1 MNLESTAVIRLDRTN
16 HAAAPGL
23 AATGVVIPEPAA
35 TQEVPEAST
44 WILLLI
50 AAGLW
55 LLRLRK
61 RQNGR
66 ARGH

>member
-1 MNLESTAVIRLDRTN
+1 MSLESPAVVRLDHTN
-16 HAAAPGL
+16 HATASGL
-23 AATGVVIPEPAA
+23 AATGLVIPEPAA
-35 TQEVPEAST
+35 TKEVPEAST

-55 LLRLRK
+55 LLRLRR

-66 ARGH
+66 AR

>member
-1 MNLESTAVIRLDRTN
+1 MNLDTPVKVRLDQTN

-23 AATGVVIPEPAA
+23 AATVSVIPEPAA
-35 TQEVPEAST
+35 TKEVPEAST
-44 WILLLI
+44 WILLLV

-55 LLRLRK
+55 LLCLRK

-66 ARGH
+66 AR